1 MGEPVLIENENEDE
15 LIVDELMNSEYTPD
29 NGSRVARHKTK
40 DLLNMSTDLAHY
52 DINSIR
58 KKPQKF
64 SLKRLLG
71 SRVNL
76 VGKSLNIFTAHSKVR
91 KFCSAISQHEIFNLF
106 IILLIL
112 ATTVLSALDSP
123 LYDPK
128 SDKMQVFEKINY
140 VVTFLFTLEAVLKII
155 TLGFVNNG
163 PHSYIRSPWNV
174 LDFIIVLLSIVDFAM
189 AQTENIAVVKSLR
202 IVRLLRP
209 IRLVAQNGS
218 LKTSIVSLVKSMPK
232 ILELLSLCTL
242 VVFMFAMIETYLF
255 SGKFYY
261 CYTEHL
267 DMSQVKSM
275 QLILNKWDCLN
286 YGGEW
291 IKPQLNFDNIGSAML
306 GLSSIQSHEGWLGM
320 MWSSVDA
327 TEVDYAP
334 EINNMWYVFVPFT
347 LFMIFVICLL
357 FLNLFVGVVIETFND
372 QKELLSNNHL
382 LTTSQRTYL

>member
-1 MGEPVLIENENEDE
+1 M
-15 LIVDELMNSEYTPD
+15 MNSEYIQDDPD
-29 NGSRVARHKTK
+29 SQNLSRHRTK

-52 DINSIR
+52 DLNSIR

-71 SRVNL
+71 SHVYL
-76 VGKSLNIFTAHSKVR
+76 VGKSLNIFTAHSKIR

-112 ATTVLSALDSP
+112 TTTVLSAVDSP
-123 LYDPK
+123 LHDPN
-128 SDKMQVFEKINY
+128 SDKIKRFEIINY
-140 VVTFLFTLEAVLKII
+140 VVTLLFTLEAVLKII

-163 PHSYIRSPWNV
+163 PFSYIRSPWNI
-174 LDFIIVLLSIVDFAM
+174 LDFIIVFLSIIDFAM

-255 SGKFYY
+255 SGKFFY

-267 DMSQVKSM
+267 NMSQVESM
-275 QLILNKWDCLN
+275 KLIRNKWDCLN

-291 IKPQLNFDNIGSAML
+291 IKP
-306 GLSSIQSHEGWLGM
+306 
-320 MWSSVDA
+320 
-327 TEVDYAP
+327 
-334 EINNMWYVFVPFT
+334 
-347 LFMIFVICLL
+347 
-357 FLNLFVGVVIETFND
+357 
-372 QKELLSNNHL
+372 
-382 LTTSQRTYL
+382 